1 MCVGP
6 TGLSQLW
13 QGVQGPWHQLCPP
26 LPGALLIPGGHSAF
40 AAPGYIHKSV
50 CFLHHLPH
58 ADVVGS
64 SKHDTQGSPGRDR
77 TRCLVPLVCA
87 LTTLLRASLDAP
99 GEMLHSL
106 CWHGA
111 LGRSRSFQGR
121 LCGKKKKLLGLR
133 RAACPCSGSMWGC
146 LSAQLP
152 KGSGAWAHAYPKPS
166 PLAVRERAASGTQAA
181 GRFHLLSGRH
191 PGGLQH
197 HRLPYPAIVSIAWDW
212 SGSSLWLPG
221 RALGSPGARWDTGA
235 VGATI
240 GAGCRPGGEE
250 EIPAHMSWK

>member
-1 MCVGP
+1 MPRKSVYDQLNQILVSDEQLPESIVLVNVAEWQGQVSRGRGSWMCVGP

-26 LPGALLIPGGHSAF
+26 LPGALPIPGGHSAF

-50 CFLHHLPH
+50 CFLHHLPRT
-58 ADVVGS
+58 DVVGS

-121 LCGKKKKLLGLR
+121 LCG
-133 RAACPCSGSMWGC
+133 
-146 LSAQLP
+146 
-152 KGSGAWAHAYPKPS
+152 
-166 PLAVRERAASGTQAA
+166 
-181 GRFHLLSGRH
+181 
-191 PGGLQH
+191 
-197 HRLPYPAIVSIAWDW
+197 
-212 SGSSLWLPG
+212 
-221 RALGSPGARWDTGA
+221 
-235 VGATI
+235 
-240 GAGCRPGGEE
+240 
-250 EIPAHMSWK
+250 

>member
-1 MCVGP
+1 M
-6 TGLSQLW
+6 
-13 QGVQGPWHQLCPP
+13 
-26 LPGALLIPGGHSAF
+26 
-40 AAPGYIHKSV
+40 
-50 CFLHHLPH
+50 
-58 ADVVGS
+58 
-64 SKHDTQGSPGRDR
+64 
-77 TRCLVPLVCA
+77 PLVCA

-133 RAACPCSGSMWGC
+133 HAACPCSGSMWGC

-221 RALGSPGARWDTGA
+221 RALGSPGARWDTRA

-240 GAGCRPGGEE
+240 GAGVGLGESRRFQ
-250 EIPAHMSWK
+250 PT